1 MLKSMTGY
9 GRSEFVDENFELTF
23 EIKSV
28 NHKFLDIQVK
38 MPYFLNFCEENI
50 KNVVREKLSR
60 GRVDIY
66 IKGNQKFSDDNSD
79 LEINYSL
86 AKAYCDAYY
95 KLSEYLKLD
104 SQISIGNIIK
114 NDNVIDIKSKSID
127 EEKLRN
133 NVNISICKAIEELI
147 TMRVGEGE
155 NLEKDLSFNL
165 NNIIQ
170 NLEKIKSC
178 SSEILEYQIEKLK
191 TKLKEYS
198 KELSDNEIN
207 RLNLE
212 IIFYT
217 DKLDISEEIARLQ
230 SHIDNFKKY
239 LKTDS
244 PIGKKLE
251 FLVQEMNRE
260 VNTISSKSNNYNIST
275 YVIEMK
281 VSIEKLREQ
290 IQNIE

>member
-1 MLKSMTGY
+1 M
-9 GRSEFVDENFELTF
+9 
-23 EIKSV
+23 
-28 NHKFLDIQVK
+28 
-38 MPYFLNFCEENI
+38 
-50 KNVVREKLSR
+50 
-60 GRVDIY
+60 
-66 IKGNQKFSDDNSD
+66 
-79 LEINYSL
+79 
-86 AKAYCDAYY
+86 DAC
-95 KLSEYLKLD
+95 
-104 SQISIGNIIK
+104 
-114 NDNVIDIKSKSID
+114 
-127 EEKLRN
+127 R
-133 NVNISICKAIEELI
+133 IE
-147 TMRVGEGE
+147 T
-155 NLEKDLSFNL
+155 D
-165 NNIIQ
+165 
-170 NLEKIKSC
+170 
-178 SSEILEYQIEKLK
+178 
-191 TKLKEYS
+191 
-198 KELSDNEIN
+198 

-230 SHIDNFKKY
+230 SNIDNFKKY